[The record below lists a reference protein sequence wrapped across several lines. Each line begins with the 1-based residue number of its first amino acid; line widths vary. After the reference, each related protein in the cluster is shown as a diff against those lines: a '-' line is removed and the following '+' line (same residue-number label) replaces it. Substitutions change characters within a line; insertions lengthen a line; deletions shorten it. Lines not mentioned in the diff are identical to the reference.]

1 MQNYSPNVKAVI
13 GYLPLKFEIP
23 QHPRYTARL
32 LSKHLFG
39 YKRDITEGGCL
50 FCDVLLLADQ
60 SQPFQWTPGMTQGR
74 METLVTPLANGVGLN
89 TDSDVWLT
97 FLLLSFSITLHRES
111 VSPIVKLVLNL
122 LKRSLETHTILG

>member
-74 METLVTPLANGVGLN
+74 METLVTILANGVGLN

-97 FLLLSFSITLHRES
+97 FFCYPLA
-111 VSPIVKLVLNL
+111 
-122 LKRSLETHTILG
+122 

>member
-1 MQNYSPNVKAVI
+1 MDTYRLN
-13 GYLPLKFEIP
+13 LKFHSIQDTQQDYSLNIYLATKE
-23 QHPRYTARL
+23 
-32 LSKHLFG
+32 
-39 YKRDITEGGCL
+39 TEQREAAY

-74 METLVTPLANGVGLN
+74 METLVTLLANGVGLN